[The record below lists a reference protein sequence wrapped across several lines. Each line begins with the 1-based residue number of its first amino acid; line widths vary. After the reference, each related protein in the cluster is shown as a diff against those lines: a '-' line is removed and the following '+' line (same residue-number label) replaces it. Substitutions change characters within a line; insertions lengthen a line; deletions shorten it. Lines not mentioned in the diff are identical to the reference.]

1 MEPRDK
7 LERLPKRL
15 LDSPY
20 TAGVSDPMADLSQE
34 LLEGARRLY
43 LEYYAH
49 TATQDGLTEW
59 ERLTGRTP
67 APGATLEE
75 RRQAVVAQLCAG
87 GTANAALIE
96 SMARALTGY
105 DVTVTENFS
114 EYTFSLRFYGDED
127 KFIQIDTQ
135 RLRQA
140 VELVKP
146 AHLEFII
153 EPITWADIEAAELTW
168 AGLEAQFPSWAAL
181 EGSLFCHKR
190 AAS

>member
-34 LLEGARRLY
+34 LLEGARQLY
-43 LEYYAH
+43 LEFYAH
-49 TATQDGLTEW
+49 TANEAGLTEW

-96 SMARALTGY
+96 SMAKALTGY
-105 DVTVTENFS
+105 DVKVTEHFS
-114 EYTFSLRFYGDED
+114 EYTFSLAFYGDE
-127 KFIQIDTQ
+127 KGFIRIDAKL
-135 RLRQA
+135 LRDS

-153 EPITWADIEAAELTW
+153 SPITWGDLEEAGLTW
-168 AGLEAQFPSWAAL
+168 AGMEEQFPTWGHFEL
-181 EGSLFCHKR
+181 LFYCHPKTT
-190 AAS
+190 

>member
-1 MEPRDK
+1 MGARDV
-7 LERLPKRL
+7 LERLPRRL

-34 LLEGARRLY
+34 LLEGARQLY
-43 LEYYAH
+43 LEFYAH
-49 TATQDGLTEW
+49 TANEAGLTEW

-96 SMARALTGY
+96 SMAKALTGY
-105 DVTVTENFS
+105 DVKVTEHFS
-114 EYTFSLRFYGDED
+114 EYTFSLAFYGDERG
-127 KFIQIDTQ
+127 FIRIDAKL
-135 RLRQA
+135 LRDS

-146 AHLEFII
+146 AHLEFVIS
-153 EPITWADIEAAELTW
+153 PITWGDLEEAALTW
-168 AGLEAQFPSWAAL
+168 AGIEEQFPTWWHI
-181 EGSLFCHKR
+181 EHLFNSHPKTT
-190 AAS
+190 